1 MIEQQ
6 EMIARTRQLCREDE
20 RLVAA
25 LMYGSFT
32 RDEGDAYSD
41 IEFVLF
47 FRDDVRDDINPLEW
61 VSQIAPVEMYF
72 VNEFGN
78 GTAIFSNLVRGEFHF
93 DKASDM
99 NLVEG
104 WKSTAWFPSLETTIM
119 VDRTGEL
126 ARLLHPYTVP
136 PIQDTS
142 EQVQMLCERFLNWML
157 FGTNIMAR
165 GEYAR
170 ALDMLG
176 WIHRYLLWF
185 ARLSEGT
192 TKHWPTPSKSI
203 EWDISPDTY
212 ARFKTC
218 TAALDKRELWEAYSN
233 AWAWGKEFMLDQSEK
248 HRITLSTIVIG
259 ALDAGIASMSRPGTK

>member
-6 EMIARTRQLCREDE
+6 KMIQKVRQICREDE

-47 FRDDVRDDINPLEW
+47 FRDDAHARIDPREW
-61 VSQIAPVEMYF
+61 VSRIAPVETYF

-93 DKASDM
+93 DRASDVR
-99 NLVEG
+99 LVEG
-104 WKSTAWFPSLETTIM
+104 WKSTAWFPSLATTIM

-126 ARLLHPYTVP
+126 THLLQPYSMP
-136 PIQDTS
+136 PQHDTP
-142 EQVQMLCERFLNWML
+142 EQVQTLCERYINWVL
-157 FGTNIMAR
+157 FGTNVLAR
-165 GEYAR
+165 GEEAR

-176 WIHRYLLWF
+176 WVHRYLLWF
-185 ARLSEGT
+185 ARLAEGRT
-192 TKHWPTPSKSI
+192 EHWPTPSKSL
-203 EWDISPDTY
+203 EQDISPTTY

-218 TAALDKRELWEAYSN
+218 TASLDEHELWSAYNN
-233 AWAWGKEFMLDQSEK
+233 AWEWGKELMRDQAEK
-248 HRITLSTIVIG
+248 HQIAIPTNLIE
-259 ALDAGIASMSRPGTK
+259 ALDARIASVSKP